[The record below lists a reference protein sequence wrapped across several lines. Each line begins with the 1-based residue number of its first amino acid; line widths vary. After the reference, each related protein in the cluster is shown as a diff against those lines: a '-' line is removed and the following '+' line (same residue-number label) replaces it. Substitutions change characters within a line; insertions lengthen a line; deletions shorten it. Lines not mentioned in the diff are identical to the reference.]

1 MDQKKLKLLQEA
13 LKEKKSKKKS
23 FFNKFIKENKD
34 SVIYFMELLLKT
46 NNSFL
51 TSYINFESLPVG
63 STNEEE
69 SFFQRS
75 FEKIITKPEQEVSE
89 LFVVFENNFTT
100 YNSQCIL
107 PKILLNV
114 FESSKNKPIQNM
126 EKLVECITMLENIEG
141 IGELIIFIVFQL
153 EIKHNWFQ
161 ADLIL
166 TRTDEIFLKL
176 EESTFQSTY
185 QSIKKEIFE
194 KKIPICSG
202 LISFIEANLE
212 QFSKQEMVQYVELF
226 EPILKDY
233 ESMKKFSLEISS
245 FFEKIVG
252 LIEDREIISQ
262 ILTTCLS
269 QLMIVNRKYDEDLM
283 EDDDLSED
291 EDFQHPIYSYVHI
304 FTIIV
309 EGDNSWFDTTIIPW
323 IKKLLKNKKQ
333 QSNCV
338 DLLTTLELNE
348 LEDREKIFEKFQKAG
363 VLHLLLQ
370 LLKNS
375 KDSDFKFEILIF
387 FIGNCRLLKN
397 MGMCE
402 DIIDISKELYA
413 VGKTH
418 YREPEWIES
427 LTGMLVFSNEF
438 NFKLGVKP
446 QDWLP
451 FVAPM
456 IKDDESLLESDNFKV
471 IQEIFSGE
479 QINLT
484 NYVKDTIKS
493 ILHVITNTPNHDF
506 IAESYAALQAIFL
519 NLKLDTRPWFVQ
531 TITTCISALQEIM
544 KNIHEIE
551 NGQHLSSVLV
561 MIFTLIRIYGEE
573 VEKFVGKSKII
584 LILVHLL
591 EV

>member
-1 MDQKKLKLLQEA
+1 
-13 LKEKKSKKKS
+13 
-23 FFNKFIKENKD
+23 
-34 SVIYFMELLLKT
+34 V
-46 NNSFL
+46 
-51 TSYINFESLPVG
+51 FESL
-63 STNEEE
+63 
-69 SFFQRS
+69 
-75 FEKIITKPEQEVSE
+75 
-89 LFVVFENNFTT
+89 
-100 YNSQCIL
+100 
-107 PKILLNV
+107 
-114 FESSKNKPIQNM
+114 KNKPIQNM
-126 EKLVECITMLENIEG
+126 EKLVECITMLENVEG

-153 EIKHNWFQ
+153 ECKHNWFQ

-202 LISFIEANLE
+202 LISFIDANLE
-212 QFSKQEMVQYVELF
+212 KFSKEEMVQYVELF
-226 EPILKDY
+226 EPIMKDY

-245 FFEKIVG
+245 FYEKIVG
-252 LIEDREIISQ
+252 LIEDREVISK

-269 QLMIVNRKYDEDLM
+269 QLMILNGKYDEDLM
-283 EDDDLSED
+283 EDEDL
-291 EDFQHPIYSYVHI
+291 HPISSYVHI

-309 EGDNSWFDTTIIPW
+309 EGDNSWFDSIIIPW
-323 IKKLLKNKKQ
+323 IKKLLKNKKD
-333 QSNCV
+333 QSNGIH
-338 DLLTTLELNE
+338 LLTTLELNE
-348 LEDREKIFEKFQKAG
+348 LEDRDQIFKKLQKSG
-363 VLHLLLQ
+363 VLHNLLQ

-375 KDSDFKFEILIF
+375 KNSEFKFEILIF
-387 FIGNCRLLKN
+387 FIGNYRLLKN

-402 DIIDISKELYA
+402 EIIDISKELYV
-413 VGKTH
+413 VGKT
-418 YREPEWIES
+418 YSREPEWMEY

-456 IKDDESLLESDNFKV
+456 IKDDESLLESHNFKV

-484 NYVKDTIKS
+484 YCVKDTIKS
-493 ILHVITNTPNHDF
+493 ILNVITKTPNHDF

-519 NLKLDTRPWFVQ
+519 NLKLDTRPWFVK
-531 TITTCISALQEIM
+531 TITTCISALQEII

-573 VEKFVGKSKII
+573 VEKFIEKSKII
-584 LILVHLL
+584 LSLVHLL